1 MPGYLVPDLKSG
13 ALHRQELLIK
23 RSRFLVSLGH
33 APSPGAAKAFVE
45 AIRKTFPDATHNC
58 WAFVAGAPGD
68 TGKAGYSDDG
78 EPHGTAGRP
87 MLTVLLHS
95 GVGEIAAVVT
105 RYFGGI
111 KLGTGGLVRAYQ
123 DLVRLGLETL
133 PTCEHMVTVRLHVAI
148 DYPQVT
154 LLRRMLPKYRAS
166 IDAEY
171 FSTDA
176 TFEILLP
183 QENVVEFS
191 AEVANLTDGTA
202 VILEE

>member
-1 MPGYLVPDLKSG
+1 MPGYLVPDLKPG
-13 ALHRQELLIK
+13 AWHRQEQIIK
-23 RSRFLVSLGH
+23 RSRFLVSLAH
-33 APSPGAAKAFVE
+33 APSPEVARTFVE
-45 AIRKTFPDATHNC
+45 AMRRTFPDATHNC

-87 MLTVLLHS
+87 MLTILLHS
-95 GVGEIAAVVT
+95 GVGEIVAVVT

-133 PTCEHMVTVRLHVAI
+133 PTCEHMVTARLHVAI
-148 DYPQVT
+148 DYPHVT

-166 IDAEY
+166 IDVEY

-183 QENVVEFS
+183 QENISGFS
-191 AEVANLTDGTA
+191 AEVADLTDGAA

>member
-1 MPGYLVPDLKSG
+1 MPGYLVPDLKPG
-13 ALHRQELLIK
+13 AFHRQELLIK

-33 APSPGAAKAFVE
+33 APSPAAAKAFVE
-45 AIRKTFPDATHNC
+45 AMRTEFPDATHNC
-58 WAFVAGAPGD
+58 WAFVAGTPGD

-87 MLTVLLHS
+87 MLTILLHS
-95 GVGEIAAVVT
+95 NIGEIVAVVT

-123 DLVRLGLETL
+123 DMVRLGIEQL
-133 PTCEHMVTVRLHVAI
+133 PLCEHMITARLHVAI
-148 DYPQVT
+148 DYSHVT
-154 LLRRMLPKYRAS
+154 LLRRMLPKYRAL
-166 IDAEY
+166 IDTEY

-183 QENVVEFS
+183 QENIVEFS
-191 AEVANLTDGTA
+191 AEVADLTDGTA

>member
-1 MPGYLVPDLKSG
+1 
-13 ALHRQELLIK
+13 
-23 RSRFLVSLGH
+23 
-33 APSPGAAKAFVE
+33 
-45 AIRKTFPDATHNC
+45 
-58 WAFVAGAPGD
+58 
-68 TGKAGYSDDG
+68 
-78 EPHGTAGRP
+78 
-87 MLTVLLHS
+87 MLTILLHS
-95 GVGEIAAVVT
+95 GVGEIVAVVT

-133 PTCEHMVTVRLHVAI
+133 PTCEHMVTARLHVAI
-148 DYPQVT
+148 DYPHVT

-166 IDAEY
+166 IDVEY

-183 QENVVEFS
+183 QENISGFS
-191 AEVANLTDGTA
+191 AEVADLTDGAA

>member
-1 MPGYLVPDLKSG
+1 MPGYRVPALKPG
-13 ALHRQELLIK
+13 ELHRQEQLIK
-23 RSRFLVSLGH
+23 RSRFIVSLAH
-33 APSPGAAKAFVE
+33 APSAEAAKGFLE
-45 AIRKTFPDATHNC
+45 EMRKAYSDATHYC
-58 WAFVAGAPGD
+58 FAFVAGPPGD

-87 MLTVLLHS
+87 MLTILLHS
-95 GVGEIAAVVT
+95 NVGEVVAVVT

-133 PTCEHMVTVRLHVAI
+133 PTCEHMVTARLHVAI
-148 DYPQVT
+148 GYPHVT
-154 LLRRMLPKYRAS
+154 LLRRMLPKYRAA
-166 IDAEY
+166 IDVED

-183 QENVVEFS
+183 QENVSGFS
-191 AEVANLTDGTA
+191 AEVTDLTDGTA